1 MFLLSAIKR
10 FSIASVLTFAGSVP
24 FVFAAIVMYWDL
36 ERLPLIGDVQKVI
49 DVYGLVIGAFIAGAF
64 WGISVNLAGKKRNA
78 LMVISNGR
86 TLLALFS
93 YFWLKIIPFQLVLI
107 FLLVALL
114 VVDYWLYF
122 LEVNTKEYVALRL
135 VVSIIVVG
143 SLSIV
148 FSS

>member
-1 MFLLSAIKR
+1 MFLISVIKKFSA
-10 FSIASVLTFAGSVP
+10 SSVLTFAGAVP
-24 FVFAAIVMYWDL
+24 FVLAAILMYLDL
-36 ERLPLIGDVQKVI
+36 ERLPLIGDVQKII
-49 DVYGLVIGAFIAGAF
+49 DVYGLVIVVFIAGSF

-78 LMVISNGR
+78 LMIISNGL
-86 TLLALFS
+86 TLLAFFS

-107 FLLVALL
+107 FLLVVLL
-114 VVDYWLYF
+114 LVDYWLYF
-122 LEVNTKEYVALRL
+122 LEVNTKEYVTLRL

>member
-49 DVYGLVIGAFIAGAF
+49 DVYGLVIVVFIAGSF

-78 LMVISNGR
+78 LMIISNGL
-86 TLLALFS
+86 TLLTFFS

>member
-24 FVFAAIVMYWDL
+24 FAFAAIVMYWDL

-49 DVYGLVIGAFIAGAF
+49 DVYGLVIVVFIAGSF

-78 LMVISNGR
+78 LMVISNAI
-86 TLLALFS
+86 TLLAFFS

>member
-49 DVYGLVIGAFIAGAF
+49 DVYGLVIVVFIAGSF

-78 LMVISNGR
+78 LMVISNGL
-86 TLLALFS
+86 TLFAFFS

>member
-1 MFLLSAIKR
+1 M
-10 FSIASVLTFAGSVP
+10 
-24 FVFAAIVMYWDL
+24 
-36 ERLPLIGDVQKVI
+36 
-49 DVYGLVIGAFIAGAF
+49 FIAGSF

-78 LMVISNGR
+78 LMVISNGL
-86 TLLALFS
+86 TLLAFFS

>member
-49 DVYGLVIGAFIAGAF
+49 DVYGLVIVVFIAGSF

-78 LMVISNGR
+78 LMVISNAI
-86 TLLALFS
+86 TLLAFFS

>member
-1 MFLLSAIKR
+1 MFLISAIKR
-10 FSIASVLTFAGSVP
+10 FSAASVLTFAGAVP
-24 FVFAAIVMYWDL
+24 FVFAAILMYLDL

-49 DVYGLVIGAFIAGAF
+49 DVYGLVIVVFIAGSF

-78 LMVISNGR
+78 LMIISNAL
-86 TLLALFS
+86 TLLAFFS

-114 VVDYWLYF
+114 LVDYWLYF
-122 LEVNTKEYVALRL
+122 LEVNAKEYVTLRL

>member
-1 MFLLSAIKR
+1 MFLISAIKR
-10 FSIASVLTFAGSVP
+10 FSIASILTLAGAVP
-24 FVFAAIVMYWDL
+24 FVFAAIFMYWDL

-49 DVYGLVIGAFIAGAF
+49 DVYGLVIVVFIAGSF

-78 LMVISNGR
+78 LMVISNAL
-86 TLLALFS
+86 TLLAFFS

-114 VVDYWLYF
+114 FVDYWLYF

>member
-49 DVYGLVIGAFIAGAF
+49 DVYGLVIVVFIAGSF

-78 LMVISNGR
+78 LMVISNGL
-86 TLLALFS
+86 TLLAFFS

>member
-1 MFLLSAIKR
+1 
-10 FSIASVLTFAGSVP
+10 
-24 FVFAAIVMYWDL
+24 MYWDL

-49 DVYGLVIGAFIAGAF
+49 DVYGLVIVVFIAGSF

-78 LMVISNGR
+78 LMIISNGL
-86 TLLALFS
+86 TLLTFFS

-114 VVDYWLYF
+114 LVDYWLYF
-122 LEVNTKEYVALRL
+122 LEVNTKEYVTLRL
-135 VVSIIVVG
+135 LVSIIVVG
-143 SLSIV
+143 SLFVV